1 MQLNRFGQRAAPFKP
16 ARCIKPDSLF
26 GGTMG
31 THLKHKDR
39 GGAANTAQAKTVSG
53 RTHAPYRPLPPRSG
67 WTAALAAVL
76 VLGLLAFA
84 GPAAA
89 SVAAAAQEEAL
100 GMKLAKQAVRS
111 DKHWTTVDHSKLT
124 VLNQNFTSGNHITEA
139 CLSCH
144 TDAATQFEQTI
155 HWTWEVPSEKPGIM
169 NGKAGHAVNNFCIS
183 GNAMEDKSC
192 LSCHAGW
199 DGKDGLVNCLS
210 CHGEEKFP
218 FKETFADLAA
228 FEGDDDPDIKEIVE
242 DLQAGIRNAV
252 KQVTLPK
259 RSNCG
264 ECHFK
269 GGGGDGVKHG
279 DLDSSLVKP
288 NRMLDVH
295 MAAEGADFSCTRC
308 HTTVKHHIA
317 GRLYTRPAAA
327 DRKSLLDDDMASKI
341 TCESCHSATPHKT
354 STKMN
359 DHTDKVSCQSC
370 HIPEYARIL
379 PTMMSWDWSTT
390 GKLKDGKPYE
400 EKGEFNK
407 PTYRTIKGDFTWAKN
422 VTPQYFWYNGSF
434 DNIGIKDNIDPQ
446 QVVEVSHPLGS
457 PDDPDSRIHPF
468 KIHKGKQP
476 YDKVNKQLVAPI
488 LSGPNG
494 FWTTL
499 DMDDAIV
506 RGNQTLDVPYSGEF
520 DYVETTYAFPIT
532 HMVAPAEK
540 ALECTACHIREN
552 SRLAGIT
559 GVYLPGRDRFELLD
573 TFGMIAVLGALAGVM
588 LHGLGRFF
596 TRNGKE
602 E

>member
-1 MQLNRFGQRAAPFKP
+1 
-16 ARCIKPDSLF
+16 
-26 GGTMG
+26 MG
-31 THLKHKDR
+31 IDLKQKNR
-39 GGAANTAQAKTVSG
+39 GGPIKIVPVKTAFS
-53 RTHAPYRPLPPRSG
+53 RTTTSCRPAPASCG
-67 WTAALAAVL
+67 WTAVLAALL
-76 VLGLLAFA
+76 VFGIMAVT
-84 GPAAA
+84 GPASA
-89 SVAAAAQEEAL
+89 SVAAAAQEEAP
-100 GMKLAKQAVRS
+100 GMKLAKQAVRA
-111 DKHWTTVDHSKLT
+111 DKHWTTVDHGKLT

-144 TDAATQFEQTI
+144 TDAAIQFEQTI

-199 DGKDGLVNCLS
+199 DGKDGLVNCLA

-242 DLQAGIRNAV
+242 ELQANIRHAV

-279 DLDSSLVKP
+279 DLDTSMTNP

-295 MAAEGADFSCTRC
+295 MAVDGADFSCTRC

-370 HIPEYARIL
+370 HIPEYARVL

-400 EKGEFNK
+400 EKGAFGK

-422 VTPQYFWYNGSF
+422 VVPEYYWYNGSF
-434 DNIGIKDNIDPQ
+434 DNIGIKDTIDPQ

-532 HMVAPAEK
+532 HMVAPAEN
-540 ALECTACHIREN
+540 ALACTACHIREN

-559 GVYLPGRDRFELLD
+559 GVYLPGRDRFDLVD

>member
-1 MQLNRFGQRAAPFKP
+1 
-16 ARCIKPDSLF
+16 
-26 GGTMG
+26 MG
-31 THLKHKDR
+31 TYLKHKNR
-39 GGAANTAQAKTVSG
+39 GGPANTAQAKIVSG

-76 VLGLLAFA
+76 VLGLLALA

-422 VTPQYFWYNGSF
+422 VIPQYFWYNGSF

-457 PDDPDSRIHPF
+457 FDDPDSRIHPF

-499 DMDDAIV
+499 DMDDAIA